1 MVQKGKVTCL
11 VSGSARIQ
19 VQISARIQVQIVS
32 YKVHP
37 LSHRT
42 SLILATSYAVLT
54 LCQALFLKV
63 LHIVTYLTLSTKIG
77 CPY

>member
-1 MVQKGKVTCL
+1 MQKGKVTCL

-19 VQISARIQVQIVS
+19 VQIES

-42 SLILATSYAVLT
+42 SLILAMSYAVLT

-63 LHIVTYLTLSTKIG
+63 LHIITYLTLSTKIG